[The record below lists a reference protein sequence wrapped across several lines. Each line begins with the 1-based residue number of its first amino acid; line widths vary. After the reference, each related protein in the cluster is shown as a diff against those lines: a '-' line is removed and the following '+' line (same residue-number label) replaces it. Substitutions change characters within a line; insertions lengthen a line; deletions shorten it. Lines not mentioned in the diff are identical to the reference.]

1 MQFGVIEK
9 RITRL
14 WCKTPALLIGPPGI
28 GKTQFC
34 RSLAKILGLRLV
46 ILDCSQSGDSGD
58 LIGLLEIENHVHHHT
73 KPDWMDTTEP
83 TLVFIDEINRAKGEI
98 IAALMKLCSPEQS
111 FNGFTL
117 PEGSRVVLAINPS
130 NVDSNQ
136 VMPLNRA
143 LFTRFA
149 RYHVEVDAKYW
160 DKWAESAGINSIIRR
175 FISSHNN
182 ALYVDDTE
190 VDSEDE
196 NTANPRSWENFARL
210 FDNAYKGGDYVD
222 ANGNP
227 VPGGM
232 ETLLIDATS
241 TLGPDMAKVFT
252 EWFRKHG
259 NTLDADMVLKAKES
273 DWVVYKGIID
283 AMSVP
288 QLTQLSDAVITKMSN
303 AYENAK
309 QSKTMSLNFWYFY
322 FAVPSEIRAQMYN
335 FHLIELVFQI
345 SENKKNWLSVLREHV
360 GEQKKAALKASF
372 SEFNQVN

>member
-14 WCKTPALLIGPPGI
+14 WCKTPALLIGPPGV

-34 RSLAKILGLRLV
+34 RSLATILELELV
-46 ILDCSQSGDSGD
+46 VLDCSQSGDSGD

-73 KPDWMDTTEP
+73 KPDWMDGDKP
-83 TLVFIDEINRAKGEI
+83 KLVFIDEINRAKGEV

-143 LFTRFA
+143 LYTRFA
-149 RYHVEVDAKYW
+149 RYRVEVDANYW
-160 DKWAESAGINSIIRR
+160 LKWAAGAGINPIVCR
-175 FISSHNN
+175 FISGHNN

-190 VDSEDE
+190 LDSEDE

-210 FDNAYKGGDYVD
+210 FDNAYKAGDYVD
-222 ANGNP
+222 AYGNP
-227 VPGGM
+227 VAGGM
-232 ETLLIDATS
+232 ETMLIDATS
-241 TLGPDMAKVFT
+241 TLGPDMAKTFT

-259 NTLDADMVLKAKES
+259 NTLDAEMVLKAKES
-273 DWVVYKGIID
+273 DWAKYKGIID
-283 AMSVP
+283 SMSVP
-288 QLTQLSDAVITKMSN
+288 QLTKLSDEVITKMDE
-303 AYENAK
+303 AYDKGK
-309 QSKTMSLNFWYFY
+309 QSKEMSLNFWYFY
-322 FAVPSEIRAQMYN
+322 FAVQPEIRAQMYN
-335 FHLIELVFQI
+335 FHLIHLVFQI
-345 SENKKNWLSVLREHV
+345 SDNKANWLSLLREHV
-360 GEQKKAALKASF
+360 GAEKKEMLKASF

>member
-34 RSLAKILGLRLV
+34 RSLAGKLGLKLV
-46 ILDCSQSGDSGD
+46 CLDCSQSGDSGD

-73 KPDWMDTTEP
+73 KPEWMDTKEA

-117 PEGSRVVLAINPS
+117 PEGSRVVVAINPS
-130 NVDSNQ
+130 SVDSNQ
-136 VMPLNRA
+136 VLPINRA

-160 DKWAESAGINSIIRR
+160 CRWAANAGLNQTVIR
-175 FISSHNN
+175 FIDGHNS

-190 VDSEDE
+190 LDSEDE

-210 FDNAYKGGDYVD
+210 FDNAYKAGDYVD
-222 ANGNP
+222 ENGLP
-227 VPGGM
+227 RPGGM
-232 ETLLIDATS
+232 ETLLVDATS
-241 TLGPDMAKVFT
+241 TLGPDMAKTFT
-252 EWFRKHG
+252 EWFKKNG
-259 NTLDADMVLKAKES
+259 NTLDAEEVLHANEW
-273 DWVVYKGIID
+273 DWVKFKSIID
-283 AMSVP
+283 GMSAM
-288 QLTQLSDAVITKMSN
+288 QLTKLSDAIVGKMAN
-303 AYENAK
+303 AYENSR
-309 QSKTMSLNFWYFY
+309 QTRTMSLNFWYYY
-322 FAVPSEIRAQMYN
+322 FAVKPEIKAQMYN
-335 FHLIELVFQI
+335 MHLIDLVLQI
-345 SENKKNWLSVLREHV
+345 SEGKDNWLSRLREHV
-360 GEQKKAALKASF
+360 GEDKKDMLKSSF